1 MMERGS
7 QGGALRKLV
16 AAGVGNEAA
25 AAAGAL
31 LGVFVTGDKRF
42 VIFFRQWGM
51 PRQ

>member
-25 AAAGAL
+25 AAVELL

-42 VIFFRQWGM
+42 VTIFRQWGM
-51 PRQ
+51 PRR